1 MRGVVQD
8 FRYAFRLLRV
18 TPGLAVLAVMS
29 LGIGIAA
36 STTIFSV
43 IHTVLLAPPVFKNTS
58 RLVILWESNKS
69 KGIPKTAVAPATFND
84 WRNHSTAFEKLELVA
99 PGSPVTVTGSGL
111 PQRANIQYA
120 TPGLFHLL
128 GVQPVLGRTFS
139 DFDETSADNPV
150 ILTYGFWQ
158 NRLGSD
164 PAIVGKP
171 LIVNG
176 IARTVVGVLP
186 KGFNLFDPDTNLWI
200 PIAFPDLKSQDR
212 TFRVWLIAVGRFKPG
227 VRLRSAQ
234 AQMDLIGQQIAQAHP
249 DSNNGW
255 TIKLEPI
262 QEAQYGDW
270 KPILYPLF
278 GIVLCVLLISCANI
292 ANLLLGRLST
302 RAREMSI
309 RASLGASRSRL
320 IAQVLIEGIL
330 ISFLG
335 CAMGVALTFP
345 GIQLF
350 LKLAPAYFPFRNEIR
365 INSPV
370 LLFCVL
376 VSLFSGVALAAIPA
390 LVGTRA
396 SVNEAFKSAT
406 KRLVGRG
413 HAKVR
418 NLFAVTQI
426 SLAVMLLLGAGLM
439 IRSLLKL
446 VNVDAGFRAD
456 EVVTMQIFLSGPKYF
471 HWTDHGV
478 TIYQATDDFY
488 TRLLDRINTLP
499 GVDSAAVVSWLP
511 MEHSTGRRERMFQI
525 SGHAQSDPLHKP
537 VSNFNTISAGYF
549 HTLRIPLLEGR
560 NFTPGDNSA
569 TPWVA
574 IVNQAFA
581 RRYLANENQIGRILI
596 TDGEVG
602 ERPRDIIGVVADV
615 HQDTLEKQPEPEIY
629 TPFLQQPAVAS
640 GHGYQNRV
648 HMNVVIHI
656 SGDANSTIASVRK
669 IAGELDSNQP
679 IYDVQTLPD
688 VVAETT
694 ALNRLHASLLEIF
707 AAAALLLSAIGIYGS
722 MCQTVNERT
731 AEIALRIA
739 VGATTSDLYR
749 LILLRGLKLVSL
761 GLLVG
766 LLLASLFE
774 RVLTSVLFGV
784 TPYDPISLI
793 AVCSL
798 LFAVAMVAISIPARR
813 AMRVDPIT
821 ALHYE

>member
-1 MRGVVQD
+1 M
-8 FRYAFRLLRV
+8 
-18 TPGLAVLAVMS
+18 
-29 LGIGIAA
+29 
-36 STTIFSV
+36 
-43 IHTVLLAPPVFKNTS
+43 
-58 RLVILWESNKS
+58 
-69 KGIPKTAVAPATFND
+69 
-84 WRNHSTAFEKLELVA
+84 
-99 PGSPVTVTGSGL
+99 
-111 PQRANIQYA
+111 
-120 TPGLFHLL
+120 
-128 GVQPVLGRTFS
+128 
-139 DFDETSADNPV
+139 
-150 ILTYGFWQ
+150 
-158 NRLGSD
+158 
-164 PAIVGKP
+164 
-171 LIVNG
+171 
-176 IARTVVGVLP
+176 
-186 KGFNLFDPDTNLWI
+186 
-200 PIAFPDLKSQDR
+200 
-212 TFRVWLIAVGRFKPG
+212 
-227 VRLRSAQ
+227 
-234 AQMDLIGQQIAQAHP
+234 
-249 DSNNGW
+249 
-255 TIKLEPI
+255 
-262 QEAQYGDW
+262 
-270 KPILYPLF
+270 
-278 GIVLCVLLISCANI
+278 
-292 ANLLLGRLST
+292 
-302 RAREMSI
+302 
-309 RASLGASRSRL
+309 
-320 IAQVLIEGIL
+320 
-330 ISFLG
+330 
-335 CAMGVALTFP
+335 
-345 GIQLF
+345 
-350 LKLAPAYFPFRNEIR
+350 
-365 INSPV
+365 
-370 LLFCVL
+370 LLFCVS

-390 LVGTRA
+390 LVGTHA

-406 KRLVGRG
+406 KSLVGRG

-418 NLFAVTQI
+418 NLFAVIQI

-446 VNVDAGFRAD
+446 VDVDAGFRAD
-456 EVVTMQIFLSGPKYF
+456 KVVTMQIFLSGQKYF

-488 TRLLDRINTLP
+488 TRLLDRINTLL

-511 MEHSTGRRERMFQI
+511 MEYSTGRRERMFQI
-525 SGHAQSDPLHKP
+525 SGHTQSDPLHKP

-560 NFTPGDNSA
+560 NFTPGDNAA

-581 RRYLANENQIGRILI
+581 RRYLANENPIGRILI

-602 ERPRDIIGVVADV
+602 ERPREIIGVVADV

-707 AAAALLLSAIGIYGS
+707 AVAALLLSAIGIYGS

-731 AEIALRIA
+731 AEIGLRIA